1 MRTLFLNRFN
11 ELKQIAALTL
21 LCFCL
26 LGLRMKITHDFFM
39 LFLVWNLFL
48 AFIPYLMIVRLR
60 FRESVTKT
68 NLIVTGIIWLAFLP
82 NAPYLLTD
90 LIHIK
95 HASSK
100 WIVYESLLILSF
112 SVTGLF
118 LGFLSLRDMTEVL
131 SNNNWLSDKR
141 WVSTFQNTILIL
153 CGYGIY
159 LGRVL
164 RWNTWDIIQHP
175 KKLFLDMVNLFIRPF
190 SHQDAWLMI
199 GSISLFLIVTFNL
212 FKNYNEA
219 TTATSQ
225 A

>member
-1 MRTLFLNRFN
+1 MKTLFLNRHHEF
-11 ELKQIAALTL
+11 KQLAALTL

-26 LGLRMKITHDFFM
+26 LGLRMKISHDFFM

-48 AFIPYLMIVRLR
+48 AFVPYVLVARLR
-60 FRESVTKT
+60 FRESVTTT
-68 NLIVTGIIWLAFLP
+68 NLIVTGSIWLAFLP

-95 HASSK
+95 HASSN

-112 SVTGLF
+112 SLTGLF
-118 LGFLSLRDMTEVL
+118 LGFLSLRDMTQLLIEK
-131 SNNNWLSDKR
+131 NWLPDKK
-141 WVSTFQNTILIL
+141 WIDIFQNSILLL

-175 KKLFLDMVNLFIRPF
+175 EKLFLDMVDLFIHPF
-190 SHQDAWLMI
+190 SQQDAWLMI
-199 GSISLFLIVTFNL
+199 ASISLFLIVIFHL
-212 FKNYNEA
+212 FKSVNE
-219 TTATSQ
+219 TTTTT
-225 A
+225 

>member
-1 MRTLFLNRFN
+1 MKTIFLNRFH

-68 NLIVTGIIWLAFLP
+68 NLVVTGIIWLAFLP

-95 HASSK
+95 HASSN

-118 LGFLSLRDMTEVL
+118 LGFLSLRDMTELL
-131 SNNNWLSDKR
+131 SQKNRLLNKK
-141 WVSTFQNTILIL
+141 WVAIFQNTILIL

-175 KKLFLDMVNLFIRPF
+175 KKLFLDMVDLFIHPF

-199 GSISLFLIVTFNL
+199 SSMSLFLIITFNL
-212 FKNYNEA
+212 FKNYNERS
-219 TTATSQ
+219 TIH
-225 A
+225 